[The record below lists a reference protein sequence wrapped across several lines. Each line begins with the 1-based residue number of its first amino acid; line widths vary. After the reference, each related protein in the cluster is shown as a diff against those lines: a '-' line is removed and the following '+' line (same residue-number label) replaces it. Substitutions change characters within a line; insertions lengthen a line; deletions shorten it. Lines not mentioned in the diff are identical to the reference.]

1 MSTILR
7 RSLHLAIL
15 TASAAAVIAAGSPAS
30 ASALAAGAHV
40 PATIA
45 APAACSIPANANDGV
60 LKTLKTVGDSRH
72 VTAKV
77 RLAMFETAWV
87 ESHANNLGCGT
98 GDSVGVFQQSPS
110 NGWGT
115 KAQCMNVTHAAGK
128 FLDQAIP
135 NSANHPSWTAG
146 HVAQSVQRSAYP
158 DRYDA
163 AQTKANAL
171 IARSRTL

>member
-1 MSTILR
+1 MSKTLR
-7 RSLHLAIL
+7 RTLRFAVLGVA
-15 TASAAAVIAAGSPAS
+15 AAAVVAVGTPAS
-30 ASALAAGAHV
+30 ADALAAGSHV
-40 PATIA
+40 PATIV
-45 APAACSIPANANDGV
+45 APAACSIPAKANDGV
-60 LKTLKTVGDSRH
+60 LKTLKKIGDSRH
-72 VTAKV
+72 ITAKV

-115 KAQCMNVTHAAGK
+115 KAQCMNVTHATNK

-135 NSANHPSWTAG
+135 NSRNHPSWTAG

-163 AQTKANAL
+163 AKAKANSL
-171 IARSRTL
+171 IARSNTL

>member
-1 MSTILR
+1 MSTALHSTLR
-7 RSLHLAIL
+7 IAVLGAATVMATLAI
-15 TASAAAVIAAGSPAS
+15 AAPAS
-30 ASALAAGAHV
+30 ASAAPHV

-60 LKTLKTVGDSRH
+60 LKTMRNIGNSRH
-72 VTAKV
+72 ITAKV

-115 KAQCMNVTHAAGK
+115 KAQCMNVTHATNK

-135 NSANHPSWTAG
+135 NSAHNPSWSAG
-146 HVAQSVQRSAYP
+146 KVAQSVQRSAYP
-158 DRYDA
+158 SRYDA
-163 AQTKANAL
+163 AQAKAKAL
-171 IARSRTL
+171 ITRSNGL